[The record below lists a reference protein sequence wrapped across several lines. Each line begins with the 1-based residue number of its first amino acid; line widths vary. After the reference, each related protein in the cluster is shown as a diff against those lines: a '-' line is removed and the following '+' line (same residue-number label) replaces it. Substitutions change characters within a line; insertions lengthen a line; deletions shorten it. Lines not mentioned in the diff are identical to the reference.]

1 MPQKKKDN
9 YGTLYGIRL
18 RSREDKKIKNEIQK
32 LSEEKN
38 IPVDQLILS
47 YLEKGLY
54 LDGEKEI
61 NINKEELTED
71 FDLFLYRNAQKKIN
85 SFENRLKMKNYE
97 KKETLQDYISK
108 KLPDK
113 IQKKKFYLELVWVQF
128 CCEKQLLLSFFSL
141 YDYTSSEFVGYNR
154 YFCKTHN
161 IPFNLDTLQENIDLH
176 LDKFHLKWFYELKTA
191 GVIRNQKHLR
201 EVDFNYDALEKF
213 IFELYKGKKLLYSPK
228 ERRIKS
234 FEPLDNKKKKKKIP
248 ITKGIYRRFK
258 QIFREFV
265 KVKWDLSNEISHMDE
280 DDYKI
285 FRKIGFKP
293 CFVYEILDIEGY
305 IRFIDDNALGK
316 SLANCLS
323 RLYLLYKQLNKFHSF
338 PPYDLI
344 RNINSFFCYLKSV
357 NEFLEKLPE
366 QINHHGSYNLVQI
379 GTYLHQLDYFKSH
392 PSDSVIVR
400 SKLIDD
406 MLDEIPIKNV
416 DKIAKIMPERY
427 NESLKLLKDKL
438 LKFGIDLGEINK
450 AGIKGIEQ
458 GRSEEREL
466 YFRAYPK
473 EIQEKIMNSLNE
485 IKDSLKD
492 KKIEF

>member
-1 MPQKKKDN
+1 MPQNKKDN

-18 RSREDKKIKNEIQK
+18 RRREDKNIKNELQK

-38 IPVDQLILS
+38 IPLDQLILS
-47 YLEKGLY
+47 YLEKGLC

-61 NINKEELTED
+61 NINKEELTKD
-71 FDLFLYRNAQKKIN
+71 FDLFLYRNTKKRID

-97 KKETLQDYISK
+97 KKETLKNYIFT

-113 IQKKKFYLELVWVQF
+113 IQRKKFYLELVWVQF
-128 CCEKQLLLSFFSL
+128 YCEKQLLCSFFSF

-154 YFCKTHN
+154 YFCKIHD
-161 IPFNLDTLQENIDLH
+161 IPFNLDTLQENLDRY

-191 GVIRNQKHLR
+191 GIIRNQKHLR
-201 EVDFNYDALEKF
+201 EADFNYNALEKF
-213 IFELYKGKKLLYSPK
+213 IFELYKGEKLLYSPK

-234 FEPLDNKKKKKKIP
+234 VEYMFNEDKKKE
-248 ITKGIYRRFK
+248 TKRKGVYRHFK
-258 QIFREFV
+258 EIFREFV
-265 KVKWDLSNEISHMDE
+265 KFEWNLSNEILYMDE
-280 DDYKI
+280 DDYKT
-285 FRKIGFKP
+285 FRKIGFTP

-305 IRFIDDNALGK
+305 IRFIDDNSLGK

-323 RLYLLYKQLNKFHSF
+323 RLHLLYKQLNKFYSF

-344 RNINSFFCYLKSV
+344 VNINSFFLYLERV
-357 NEFLEKLPE
+357 NVFLEKLPE
-366 QINHHGSYNLVQI
+366 QINHHCLYNLVQI
-379 GTYLHQLDYFKSH
+379 GKYLLELDYYKSH
-392 PSDSVIVR
+392 PSAHGIVR
-400 SKLIDD
+400 SKQIDN
-406 MLDEIPIKNV
+406 MLNEIPIKNV
-416 DKIAKIMPERY
+416 DKIAKIIPERY
-427 NESLKLLKDKL
+427 NESLKLVKDKL
-438 LKFGIDLGEINK
+438 LKFGIDLDKINK

-458 GRSEEREL
+458 GRLKEREL
-466 YFRAYPK
+466 YFTTYPK